1 MFFESVVYSVIVI
14 VIIFLALAACY
25 YAGWRDGET
34 SEKKRIKK
42 EVGQV

>member
-42 EVGQV
+42 EIGQV